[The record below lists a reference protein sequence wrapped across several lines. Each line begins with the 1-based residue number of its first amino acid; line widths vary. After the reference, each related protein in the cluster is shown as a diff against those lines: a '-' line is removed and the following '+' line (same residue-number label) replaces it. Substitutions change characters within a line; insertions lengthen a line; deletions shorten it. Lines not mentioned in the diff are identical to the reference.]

1 MRLITIDDAMKVF
14 DDFTR
19 GDLPTEDLLNLRI
32 MLEEK
37 EIPSAEP
44 KEVIYSGDG
53 YADGH
58 MVYDMANC
66 PNCGREYEDGCET
79 WECDYCPD
87 CGQALKWEEEE

>member
-44 KEVIYSGDG
+44 YKGMTNGEVIKT
-53 YADGH
+53 
-58 MVYDMANC
+58 VF
-66 PNCGREYEDGCET
+66 PNIDT
-79 WECDYCPD
+79 NFSNVID
-87 CGQALKWEEEE
+87 LKLWWDAKYKAERSK